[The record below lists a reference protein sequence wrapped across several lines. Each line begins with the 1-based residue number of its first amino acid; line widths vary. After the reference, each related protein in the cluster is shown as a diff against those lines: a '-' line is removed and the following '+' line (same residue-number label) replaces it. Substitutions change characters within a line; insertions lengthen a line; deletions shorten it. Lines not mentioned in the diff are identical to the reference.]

1 MPEVFT
7 PENKHFQASFSHSGE
22 KNGRAKLTRENV
34 EDIRRMYRIEKID
47 KKEICKKYPQV
58 TRTTI
63 NNILDNKTW
72 IY

>member
-22 KNGRAKLTRENV
+22 KNGRAKLTREDV
-34 EDIRRMYRIEKID
+34 EDIRTMFETENKGRA
-47 KKEICKKYPQV
+47 EICKKYPQV
-58 TRTTI
+58 SRNAI
-63 NNILDNKTW
+63 NDILAYRTW